1 MGQIYQQLT
10 SISLCK
16 QYFLSKEE
24 GHLLLSW
31 PALAPSRHFITC
43 QAWYCAGTSQTLSP
57 SARNRIPF
65 VTSKCDLAN
74 WRFPK
79 MGIPPN
85 HFNMIFQYKPSIWG
99 YRSWNPPML
108 RRHVIHPRHTMVS
121 HVCHVHGA
129 VVQSP
134 NATWNRGIVAGLSD
148 ILAFAANDINHRQN
162 LQA

>member
-79 MGIPPN
+79 IWVYPQIILTWFSSIN
-85 HFNMIFQYKPSIWG
+85 HPFG
-99 YRSWNPPML
+99 G
-108 RRHVIHPRHTMVS
+108 T
-121 HVCHVHGA
+121 VHGTPQCYD
-129 VVQSP
+129 VTWFIPGTRWFPTS
-134 NATWNRGIVAGLSD
+134 ATYTVPLSKAQMPPGTVESSLGYL
-148 ILAFAANDINHRQN
+148 ISWLSRQMI
-162 LQA
+162 